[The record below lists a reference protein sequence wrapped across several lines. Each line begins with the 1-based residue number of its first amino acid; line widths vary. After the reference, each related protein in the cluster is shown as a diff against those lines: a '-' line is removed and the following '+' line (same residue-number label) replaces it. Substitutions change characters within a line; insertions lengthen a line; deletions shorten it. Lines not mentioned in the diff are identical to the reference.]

1 MTEMYKNV
9 HLTNCLT
16 YQGSEHKNNADDHE
30 GLYGSEPVRPGD
42 VAGDAVEDIDE
53 DESKAKRMAS
63 RKSDGVV
70 QYVFEIVLLSTT
82 LGIIVFNSSYQSFSF
97 DIPDTGSTP
106 LRTKNSR
113 ISSSVSFSDIEF
125 SMSPLS

>member
-30 GLYGSEPVRPGD
+30 GLDGSEPVRPGD

-53 DESKAKRMAS
+53 DEEDCDE
-63 RKSDGVV
+63 DGHPPGDALRGHEEADPGHDDEHPGGEVV
-70 QYVFEIVLLSTT
+70 GNDVVSHLSPKLHLKTRDR
-82 LGIIVFNSSYQSFSF
+82 V
-97 DIPDTGSTP
+97 
-106 LRTKNSR
+106 
-113 ISSSVSFSDIEF
+113 IS
-125 SMSPLS
+125 